1 MPPEVRRHLRP
12 TETPKA
18 VREQLSGVLRPVR
31 ERPWEVLRP
40 VRERPREVL
49 RLVRERPREV
59 LRPVRKQLPEALKIR
74 RGQQSEM
81 PRTVISGQRAAVTE
95 ELRAAAMADPLR
107 RRVPGETEE
116 LRAEDRTEL
125 RIPGRAVI

>member
-31 ERPWEVLRP
+31 ERP
-40 VRERPREVL
+40 REVL

-59 LRPVRKQLPEALKIR
+59 LRPVRKQP
-74 RGQQSEM
+74 EM

>member
-31 ERPWEVLRP
+31 ERP
-40 VRERPREVL
+40 
-49 RLVRERPREV
+49 REV

-74 RGQQSEM
+74 RGQQPEMPRPVRKQPEM

-125 RIPGRAVI
+125 RIPGQAVI